1 MCNDYEQHFALEK
14 IKHSFAL
21 KARFVARSIRL
32 AVRIVR
38 EKNECD
44 SVEKSIE
51 LNEYM
56 LRLIDGFLSG
66 GDYLPHRQI
75 FQKTSLL
82 LGLIRDNMKVGNKEK
97 AIAHM
102 QTLYETRKE
111 YFEFLEH
118 PENKH
123 CLMFVEGDTDGY
135 WDSTRDEINERVA
148 AAEKALQ
155 KYHCD

>member
-1 MCNDYEQHFALEK
+1 
-14 IKHSFAL
+14 
-21 KARFVARSIRL
+21 
-32 AVRIVR
+32 
-38 EKNECD
+38 
-44 SVEKSIE
+44 
-51 LNEYM
+51 
-56 LRLIDGFLSG
+56 
-66 GDYLPHRQI
+66 
-75 FQKTSLL
+75 
-82 LGLIRDNMKVGNKEK
+82 
-97 AIAHM
+97 M
-102 QTLYETRKE
+102 QTLYKTRKE